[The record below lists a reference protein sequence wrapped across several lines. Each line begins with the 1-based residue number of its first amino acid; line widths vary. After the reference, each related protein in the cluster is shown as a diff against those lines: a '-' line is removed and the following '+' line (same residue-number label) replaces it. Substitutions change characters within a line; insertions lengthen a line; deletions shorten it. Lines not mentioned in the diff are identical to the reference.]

1 MVITML
7 YPIIMSSIAGIST
20 LIGALFIYI
29 RTDDINK
36 IITFSLSM
44 SLSVMIMISIFD
56 LIPASLPYI
65 NGNIILF
72 ISSFGIGYLIVK
84 ILDKLFDKNNNL
96 YKIGVIS
103 LIALMIHN
111 LPEGILTFFTTYQNK
126 KLGFAIATS
135 IALHNIPEGIS
146 IAVPLYYSGYK
157 KSRVI
162 LITFLSG
169 IVEPLGGLIS
179 FLVLKNYI
187 DDILISILLLV
198 VAGIMITLSIDK
210 MLGEVSKLKRP
221 NYFWFGLIFGII
233 ICIINIII

>member
-1 MVITML
+1 ML

-29 RTDDINK
+29 KVKDINK
-36 IITFSLSM
+36 IISFSLSM

-65 NGNIILF
+65 NGNILIFIIF
-72 ISSFGIGYLIVK
+72 ISLGYLVVK
-84 ILDKLFDKNNNL
+84 ILDRIFNNNDNL
-96 YKIGVIS
+96 YKIGIIS

-126 KLGFAIATS
+126 KLGLAIASS
-135 IALHNIPEGIS
+135 IAMHNIPEGIS

-169 IVEPLGGLIS
+169 IVEPIGGLIS
-179 FLVLKNYI
+179 FLLLKNYI
-187 DDILISILLLV
+187 NDFLISILLLL

-210 MLGEVSKLKRP
+210 MLGEVSALKRP
-221 NYFWFGLIFGII
+221 NYFWFGLILGII